1 MINLCYLKK
10 QISDQ
15 EEFYDQF
22 LSSIFPH
29 VDYSTDLVIT
39 SEKIKPRQGIR
50 TFYYEELD
58 LESIYNI
65 PLKNIFLLDFDYISA
80 TYIRSLIS
88 MKSKK
93 SEIVGLENFS
103 NQNLKNLRIE
113 TQLLRNSGY
122 SDDQIKVALILKYN
136 QHTDIVNLVVSY
148 SIPNKLNNMVV
159 KEIDEVEDIT
169 KFIKR

>member
-1 MINLCYLKK
+1 MINLCYLKE
-10 QISDQ
+10 QITDQ

-29 VDYSTDLVIT
+29 VDYSSDLVIT
-39 SEKIKPRQGIR
+39 SEKIKSRQGIR
-50 TFYYEELD
+50 IYYYEELD

-65 PLKNIFLLDFDYISA
+65 PLKNIFLLDFDYISSS
-80 TYIRSLIS
+80 YIRSLIT

-93 SEIVGLENFS
+93 SEIIGLENHH

-113 TQLLRNSGY
+113 TQILRNSGY
-122 SDDQIKVALILKYN
+122 SNDQIKVALILKYN
-136 QHTDIVNLVVSY
+136 QHIDIVDLVVSY
-148 SIPNKLNNMVV
+148 SIPNKLNNMNV
-159 KEIDEVEDIT
+159 KEVDEIEDIT